1 MLIRMGGQ
9 MCAYLQLGSKMK
21 NQQKNNIAMFIDCDN
36 VSSKYI
42 ESIFDD
48 LSQYGT
54 VNIRKAYGDW
64 KDKQLSG
71 WENILQDYNIQ
82 PIQQFAYTKGKNATD
97 IAMIIDIMDILYTKE
112 LEAVVLITSD
122 SDFTPIVTRILSDG
136 LTVYGYGES
145 KTPMAFV
152 NACSQFIYVEKLC
165 VLENNETI
173 ENIVTNKNHPAV
185 TEAVT
190 KYAGKNYDIRKDF
203 KLINLLKQ
211 GVERTADEQGWA
223 DVKDMSLYI
232 RKNSSFSQVNYGF
245 KKMGDLIR
253 AIEIFDMEYL
263 GDRKTQLLIKIK
275 EKQRR

>member
-1 MLIRMGGQ
+1 
-9 MCAYLQLGSKMK
+9 MK
-21 NQQKNNIAMFIDCDN
+21 EQHQNNIAMFIDCDN

-54 VNIRKAYGDW
+54 VNIRRAYGDW
-64 KDKQLSG
+64 KDKKLYG
-71 WENILQDYNIQ
+71 WENILQDYNIK

-112 LEAVVLITSD
+112 LEAIVLITSD

-152 NACSQFIYVEKLC
+152 NACSQFIYVEKLS
-165 VLENNETI
+165 VLKNGAVIEELSQNN
-173 ENIVTNKNHPAV
+173 NRHAV

-190 KYAGKNYDIRKDF
+190 KYAGNNYDIRKDF
-203 KLINLLKQ
+203 KLINLIKQ
-211 GVERTADEQGWA
+211 GVEMTADEQGWT
-223 DVKDMSLYI
+223 DVKDVSMYI

-245 KKMGDLIR
+245 KKMGDLIK
-253 AIEIFDMEYL
+253 ALDLFDMEYF
-263 GDRKTQLLIKIK
+263 GDRKTQLMIRIRDKRNK
-275 EKQRR
+275 

>member
-1 MLIRMGGQ
+1 
-9 MCAYLQLGSKMK
+9 MK
-21 NQQKNNIAMFIDCDN
+21 KQQNNIAMFIDCDN
-36 VSSKYI
+36 VSAKYI

-54 VNIRKAYGDW
+54 VNIRRAYGDW
-64 KDKQLSG
+64 KDKKLHG
-71 WENILQDYNIQ
+71 WENILQDYNIK

-152 NACSQFIYVEKLC
+152 NACSQFIYVEKLN
-165 VLENNETI
+165 VLQNDKTV
-173 ENIVTNKNHPAV
+173 ENIPTNNKHHAV

-190 KYAGKNYDIRKDF
+190 KYIGNNYDIRKDY
-203 KLINLLKQ
+203 KLINILKQ
-211 GVERTADEQGWA
+211 GVEITSDEQGWA
-223 DVKDMSLYI
+223 DVKDMSMYI

-245 KKMGDLIR
+245 KKMGDLIK
-253 AIEIFDMEYL
+253 ALDLFDMEYV
-263 GDRKTQLLIKIK
+263 GERKTQLMIKIRDK
-275 EKQRR
+275 RNR

>member
-1 MLIRMGGQ
+1 
-9 MCAYLQLGSKMK
+9 MK
-21 NQQKNNIAMFIDCDN
+21 KQHKHNIAMFIDCDN

-42 ESIFDD
+42 ESIFHD

-54 VNIRKAYGDW
+54 VNIKRAYGNW
-64 KDKQLSG
+64 KDQKLIG

-97 IAMIIDIMDILYTKE
+97 IAMIIDVMDTLYSKD

-136 LTVYGYGES
+136 LTVYGYGEA
-145 KTPMAFV
+145 KTPTPFV
-152 NACSQFIYVEKLC
+152 NACSQFIYVEKLSG
-165 VLENNETI
+165 LQESIPREESTQNDNKQT
-173 ENIVTNKNHPAV
+173 VTNYVGN
-185 TEAVT
+185 
-190 KYAGKNYDIRKDF
+190 NYDIRKDF

-211 GVERTADEQGWA
+211 AVEITADEQGWT

-245 KKMGDLIR
+245 KKMGDLIK
-253 AIEIFDMEYL
+253 ALELFDMEYL
-263 GDRKTQLLIKIK
+263 GERKTQLMIKIK
-275 EKQRR
+275 EKRKKFSK

>member
-1 MLIRMGGQ
+1 
-9 MCAYLQLGSKMK
+9 MK
-21 NQQKNNIAMFIDCDN
+21 NQNKNNIAMFIDCDN
-36 VSSKYI
+36 VSAKYI

-54 VNIRKAYGDW
+54 VNIRRAYGDW
-64 KDKQLSG
+64 KDKKLYG
-71 WENILQDYNIQ
+71 WENILQDYNIK

-112 LEAVVLITSD
+112 LEAIVLITSD

-136 LTVYGYGES
+136 VTVYGYGEA

-152 NACSQFIYVEKLC
+152 NACSQFIYVEKLS
-165 VLENNETI
+165 VLEDDETI
-173 ENIVTNKNHPAV
+173 EDFSKTKKHPAV

-190 KYAGKNYDIRKDF
+190 KYAGNNYDIRKDL

-211 GVERTADEQGWA
+211 AVERTSDEQGWA

-245 KKMGDLIR
+245 KKMGDLIK
-253 AIEIFDMEYL
+253 AVDIFDMEYL
-263 GDRKTQLLIKIK
+263 GDRKTQLLIRIK
-275 EKQRR
+275 DDPWS

>member
-1 MLIRMGGQ
+1 
-9 MCAYLQLGSKMK
+9 MK
-21 NQQKNNIAMFIDCDN
+21 SQNKNNIAMFIDCDN
-36 VSSKYI
+36 VSAKYI
-42 ESIFDD
+42 ENIFDD

-54 VNIRKAYGDW
+54 VNIRRAYGDW
-64 KDKQLSG
+64 KDKKLYG
-71 WENILQDYNIQ
+71 WENILQDYNIK

-112 LEAVVLITSD
+112 LEAIVLITSD

-152 NACSQFIYVEKLC
+152 NACSQFIYVEKLS
-165 VLENNETI
+165 VLQDEEVVESI
-173 ENIVTNKNHPAV
+173 ATNTKHQAV

-190 KYAGKNYDIRKDF
+190 KYIGNNYDIRKDY

-223 DVKDMSLYI
+223 DVKDMSMYI
-232 RKNSSFSQVNYGF
+232 RKNSSFSQINYGF
-245 KKMGDLIR
+245 KKMGDLIK
-253 AIEIFDMEYL
+253 ALDLFEMEYL
-263 GDRKTQLLIKIK
+263 GDRKTQLMIRIK
-275 EKQRR
+275 EKTKR

>member
-1 MLIRMGGQ
+1 
-9 MCAYLQLGSKMK
+9 MK
-21 NQQKNNIAMFIDCDN
+21 NQHKNNIAMFIDCDN

-54 VNIRKAYGDW
+54 VNIRRAYGDW
-64 KDKQLSG
+64 KDKKLYG
-71 WENILQDYNIQ
+71 WENILQDYNIK

-97 IAMIIDIMDILYTKE
+97 IAMIIDIMDILYTKD

-152 NACSQFIYVEKLC
+152 NACSQFIYVEKLS
-165 VLENNETI
+165 VLENDETI
-173 ENIVTNKNHPAV
+173 ENVATNKKHPAV

-190 KYAGKNYDIRKDF
+190 KYIGNNYDIRKDF

-245 KKMGDLIR
+245 KKMGDLIK
-253 AIEIFDMEYL
+253 AMDIFDMEYM
-263 GDRKTQLLIKIK
+263 GDRKTQLMIKIK
-275 EKQRR
+275 EKPKR

>member
-1 MLIRMGGQ
+1 
-9 MCAYLQLGSKMK
+9 MK
-21 NQQKNNIAMFIDCDN
+21 KQQNNIAMFIDCDN

-54 VNIRKAYGDW
+54 VNIRRAYGDW
-64 KDKQLSG
+64 KDKKLHG
-71 WENILQDYNIQ
+71 WENILQDYNIK

-97 IAMIIDIMDILYTKE
+97 IAMIIDVMDILYTKE
-112 LEAVVLITSD
+112 LEAIVLITSD

-152 NACSQFIYVEKLC
+152 NACSQFIYVEKLN
-165 VLENNETI
+165 VLLNDETI
-173 ENIVTNKNHPAV
+173 KNTTINNQHQAV

-190 KYAGKNYDIRKDF
+190 KYIGKNYDIRKDY
-203 KLINLLKQ
+203 KLINILKQ
-211 GVERTADEQGWA
+211 GVEVTSDEQGWS

-232 RKNSSFSQVNYGF
+232 RKNSSFSQINYGF
-245 KKMGDLIR
+245 KKMGDLIK
-253 AIEIFDMEYL
+253 ALDLFDMEYV
-263 GDRKTQLLIKIK
+263 GERKTQLMIRIRDK
-275 EKQRR
+275 RRK

>member
-1 MLIRMGGQ
+1 MI
-9 MCAYLQLGSKMK
+9 KEHK
-21 NQQKNNIAMFIDCDN
+21 DNIAMFIDCDN
-36 VSSKYI
+36 VSAKYI

-54 VNIRKAYGDW
+54 VNIKRAYGDW
-64 KDKQLSG
+64 KDKKLYG
-71 WENILQDYNIQ
+71 WENILQDYNIK

-97 IAMIIDIMDILYTKE
+97 IAMIIDIMDILYTKD
-112 LEAVVLITSD
+112 LEAIVLITSD

-152 NACSQFIYVEKLC
+152 NACSQFIYVEKLS
-165 VLENNETI
+165 VLENSDPI
-173 ENIVTNKNHPAV
+173 EDTTTHMNHPAV

-190 KYAGKNYDIRKDF
+190 KYLGKNYNIRKDF

-211 GVERTADEQGWA
+211 GLERTADEQGWA
-223 DVKDMSLYI
+223 DVKDISFYI
-232 RKNSSFSQVNYGF
+232 RKNSSFSQINYGF

-253 AIEIFDMEYL
+253 AVDIFDMEYI
-263 GDRKTQLLIKIK
+263 GDRKTQLMIKMK
-275 EKQRR
+275 EKQKRF

>member
-1 MLIRMGGQ
+1 M
-9 MCAYLQLGSKMK
+9 AMK
-21 NQQKNNIAMFIDCDN
+21 EQQNNIAMFIDCDN
-36 VSSKYI
+36 VSAKYI

-54 VNIRKAYGDW
+54 VNIRRAYGDW
-64 KDKQLSG
+64 KDKKLFG
-71 WENILQDYNIQ
+71 WENILQDYNIK

-112 LEAVVLITSD
+112 LEAIVLITSD

-136 LTVYGYGES
+136 LTVYGYGEE

-152 NACSQFIYVEKLC
+152 NACSQFIYVEKLSGL
-165 VLENNETI
+165 VDNESI
-173 ENIVTNKNHPAV
+173 KDNIKHNKHHSV

-190 KYAGKNYDIRKDF
+190 KYAGKNYDIRKDL

-211 GVERTADEQGWA
+211 GVDVTSDEQGWA

-245 KKMGDLIR
+245 KKIGDLIK
-253 AIEIFDMEYL
+253 ALDLFDMEYV
-263 GDRKTQLLIKIK
+263 GDRKTQLMIKIK
-275 EKQRR
+275 DKKAR

>member
-1 MLIRMGGQ
+1 
-9 MCAYLQLGSKMK
+9 MK
-21 NQQKNNIAMFIDCDN
+21 EQQNNIAMFIDCDN

-54 VNIRKAYGDW
+54 VNIRRAYGDW
-64 KDKQLSG
+64 KDKQLHG

-97 IAMIIDIMDILYTKE
+97 IAMIIDIMDILYTKD

-136 LTVYGYGES
+136 LTVYGYGEV

-152 NACSQFIYVEKLC
+152 NACSQFIYVEKLN
-165 VLENNETI
+165 VLQNDEIVEDIITNN
-173 ENIVTNKNHPAV
+173 KHHAV

-190 KYAGKNYDIRKDF
+190 KYVGNNYDIRKDY

-211 GVERTADEQGWA
+211 GVEVTSDEQGWA

-245 KKMGDLIR
+245 KKMGDLIK
-253 AIEIFDMEYL
+253 ALDLFDMEYV
-263 GDRKTQLLIKIK
+263 GERKTQLMIRTRDK
-275 EKQRR
+275 RNR

>member
-1 MLIRMGGQ
+1 
-9 MCAYLQLGSKMK
+9 MK
-21 NQQKNNIAMFIDCDN
+21 NMYKNNIAMFIDCDN

-54 VNIRKAYGDW
+54 VNIRRAYGDW
-64 KDKQLSG
+64 KDKQLYG
-71 WENILQDYNIQ
+71 WENILQDYNIK

-97 IAMIIDIMDILYTKE
+97 IAMIIDIMDILYTKD
-112 LEAVVLITSD
+112 LEAIVLITSD

-136 LTVYGYGES
+136 LTVYGYGEA

-152 NACSQFIYVEKLC
+152 NACSQFIYVEKLS
-165 VLENNETI
+165 VLLNDETVEDISKNNKHQAI
-173 ENIVTNKNHPAV
+173 

-190 KYAGKNYDIRKDF
+190 KYVGNNYDIRKDY

-211 GVERTADEQGWA
+211 GVDVTSDEQGWA
-223 DVKDMSLYI
+223 DVKDMSMYI

-245 KKMGDLIR
+245 KKMGDLIK
-253 AIEIFDMEYL
+253 ALDLFDMEYV
-263 GDRKTQLLIKIK
+263 GDRKTQLMIRIKK
-275 EKQRR
+275 

>member
-1 MLIRMGGQ
+1 
-9 MCAYLQLGSKMK
+9 MK
-21 NQQKNNIAMFIDCDN
+21 KQYKSNIAMFIDCDN

-54 VNIRKAYGDW
+54 VNIRRAYGDW
-64 KDKQLSG
+64 KDKKLTG

-145 KTPMAFV
+145 KTPMPFV
-152 NACSQFIYVEKLC
+152 NACSQFIYVEKLSG
-165 VLENNETI
+165 LQNDKTI
-173 ENIVTNKNHPAV
+173 EEVVSSKNHYAV

-190 KYAGKNYDIRKDF
+190 KYVGNNYDIRKDF
-203 KLINLLKQ
+203 KLINILKQ
-211 GVERTADEQGWA
+211 GIEITADEQGWA
-223 DVKDMSLYI
+223 DVKDMSMYI
-232 RKNSSFSQVNYGF
+232 RKNSSFSQINYGF
-245 KKMGDLIR
+245 KKMGDLIK
-253 AIEIFDMEYL
+253 ALDLFDMEYL
-263 GDRKTQLLIKIK
+263 GDRKTQLMIRIRDKRK
-275 EKQRR
+275 R

>member
-1 MLIRMGGQ
+1 
-9 MCAYLQLGSKMK
+9 MK
-21 NQQKNNIAMFIDCDN
+21 KQQNNIAMFIDCDN
-36 VSSKYI
+36 VSAKYI

-54 VNIRKAYGDW
+54 VNIRRAYGDW
-64 KDKQLSG
+64 KDKKLYG
-71 WENILQDYNIQ
+71 WENILQDYNIK

-97 IAMIIDIMDILYTKE
+97 IAMIIDIMDILYTKD
-112 LEAVVLITSD
+112 LEAIVLITSD

-152 NACSQFIYVEKLC
+152 NACSQFIYVEKLS
-165 VLENNETI
+165 VLVNDKEVEDTG
-173 ENIVTNKNHPAV
+173 TNYKHHAV

-190 KYAGKNYDIRKDF
+190 KYIGNNYDIRKDY
-203 KLINLLKQ
+203 KLINILKQ
-211 GVERTADEQGWA
+211 GVERTSDEQGWA

-245 KKMGDLIR
+245 KKMGDLIK
-253 AIEIFDMEYL
+253 ALDLFDMEYV
-263 GDRKTQLLIKIK
+263 GERKTQLMIRIRDK
-275 EKQRR
+275 RNR

>member
-1 MLIRMGGQ
+1 
-9 MCAYLQLGSKMK
+9 MK
-21 NQQKNNIAMFIDCDN
+21 KQYKSNIAMFIDCDN

-54 VNIRKAYGDW
+54 VNIRRAYGDW
-64 KDKQLSG
+64 KDKKLTG

-145 KTPMAFV
+145 KTPMPFV
-152 NACSQFIYVEKLC
+152 NACSQFIYVEKLSG
-165 VLENNETI
+165 LQNDKTI
-173 ENIVTNKNHPAV
+173 EEVVSSKNHYAV

-190 KYAGKNYDIRKDF
+190 KYVGNNYDIRKDF
-203 KLINLLKQ
+203 KLINILKQ
-211 GVERTADEQGWA
+211 GVEITADEQGWA
-223 DVKDMSLYI
+223 DVKDMSMYI
-232 RKNSSFSQVNYGF
+232 RKNSSFSQINYGF
-245 KKMGDLIR
+245 KKMADLIK
-253 AIEIFDMEYL
+253 ALDLFDMEYL
-263 GDRKTQLLIKIK
+263 GDRKTQLMIRTRDKRK
-275 EKQRR
+275 R

>member
-1 MLIRMGGQ
+1 
-9 MCAYLQLGSKMK
+9 MK
-21 NQQKNNIAMFIDCDN
+21 KQHKNNIAMFIDCDN

-54 VNIRKAYGDW
+54 VNIRRAYGDW
-64 KDKQLSG
+64 KDKKLKG
-71 WENILQDYNIQ
+71 WENVLQDYNIQ

-112 LEAVVLITSD
+112 LEAIVLITSD

-145 KTPMAFV
+145 KTPMPFV
-152 NACSQFIYVEKLC
+152 NACGQFIYVEKLS
-165 VLENNETI
+165 VLESNE
-173 ENIVTNKNHPAV
+173 IVEDVTTTKKHQAV

-190 KYAGKNYDIRKDF
+190 KYVGNNYDIRKDF

-253 AIEIFDMEYL
+253 AVEIFDMEYL
-263 GDRKTQLLIKIK
+263 GDRKTQLLIRIK
-275 EKQRR
+275 EKPWR

>member
-1 MLIRMGGQ
+1 
-9 MCAYLQLGSKMK
+9 MK
-21 NQQKNNIAMFIDCDN
+21 NQHKNNIAMFIDCDN

-54 VNIRKAYGDW
+54 VNIRRAYGDW
-64 KDKQLSG
+64 KDKKLYG
-71 WENILQDYNIQ
+71 WENILQDYNIK

-97 IAMIIDIMDILYTKE
+97 IAMIIDIMDILYTKD

-152 NACSQFIYVEKLC
+152 NACSQFIYVEKLS

-173 ENIVTNKNHPAV
+173 ENVATNKKNLAV

-190 KYAGKNYDIRKDF
+190 KYIGNNYDIRKDF

-245 KKMGDLIR
+245 KKMGDLIK
-253 AIEIFDMEYL
+253 AMDIFDMEYM
-263 GDRKTQLLIKIK
+263 GDRKTQLMIKIK
-275 EKQRR
+275 EKPKR

>member
-1 MLIRMGGQ
+1 
-9 MCAYLQLGSKMK
+9 MK
-21 NQQKNNIAMFIDCDN
+21 KQQNNIAMFIDCDN

-54 VNIRKAYGDW
+54 VNIRRAYGDW
-64 KDKQLSG
+64 KDKKLHG
-71 WENILQDYNIQ
+71 WENILQDYNIK

-97 IAMIIDIMDILYTKE
+97 IAIIIDIMDILYTKD

-136 LTVYGYGES
+136 LTVYGYGEA

-152 NACSQFIYVEKLC
+152 NACSQFIYVEKLN
-165 VLENNETI
+165 VLLNDKTVEDIATNN
-173 ENIVTNKNHPAV
+173 KHHAV

-190 KYAGKNYDIRKDF
+190 KYVGKNYDIRKDY
-203 KLINLLKQ
+203 KLINILKQ
-211 GVERTADEQGWA
+211 GVEITSDEQGWA

-245 KKMGDLIR
+245 KKMGDLIK
-253 AIEIFDMEYL
+253 ALDLFDMEYV
-263 GDRKTQLLIKIK
+263 GDRKTQLMIRIRGK
-275 EKQRR
+275 RNR